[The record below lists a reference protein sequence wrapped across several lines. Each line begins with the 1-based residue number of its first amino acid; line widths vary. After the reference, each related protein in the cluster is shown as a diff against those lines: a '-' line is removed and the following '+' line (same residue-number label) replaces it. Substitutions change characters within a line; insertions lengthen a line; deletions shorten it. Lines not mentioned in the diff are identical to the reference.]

1 MRGPV
6 ETIGSTTP
14 PVELTPR
21 SSVIWRLVEEAGRKW
36 WTSMPPQPSQSAPS
50 LSHLSST
57 MGLISAAMSVELW
70 RELLE
75 WLESLSLRSEAL

>member
-21 SSVIWRLVEEAGRKW
+21 SSVTWRLVEEAGR
-36 WTSMPPQPSQSAPS
+36 
-50 LSHLSST
+50 
-57 MGLISAAMSVELW
+57 
-70 RELLE
+70 R
-75 WLESLSLRSEAL
+75 